1 MRSLRVLTCVCLL
14 AVGVGC
20 TSSGG
25 GGTAQDSG
33 TQEASFAPDSGEAEE
48 GGTDAGALETG
59 AEGGMGD
66 AGTAQD
72 SGAGGDAGALEAGV
86 ESGTGD
92 TATCNGSVVPQFVT
106 QSLTLTQACS
116 PWHAPLPVLVGDA
129 TNHPVLTIEP
139 GVTVTFASNAYLS
152 VGMGQV
158 AAAPG
163 ALQAVGTA
171 ASPIVLTSDA
181 ASPSAGAWGGVYFN
195 PTADANST
203 LSHAVV
209 KYAGQQFAP
218 LLNTPIDLGS
228 IYVDA
233 GTMSPLSHST
243 PLHIL
248 LSNLTLSNNGG
259 SGIVFFGPYAGFAAG
274 SGMLTIADWASGGY
288 PIVIDPN
295 SADTLPTTLTTGTG
309 KEGGIGVVQEE
320 RNSSGG
326 GQDILVHDETWPS
339 IPIPYV
345 FDASEWT
352 NTTGECGIFVDGTA
366 SATITLTIGA
376 PNTVEFQKPAA
387 GGMCGIYVSGNHSGG
402 RIVANGT
409 ASASLVFTSAQAS
422 PTPGDWAGITVNSD
436 PMTADFGATSFAY
449 CTFAYATATTFGSP
463 SGSSELFFD
472 GFAACLPSGGGPGT
486 AGPSV
491 THCAFTNYAGCA
503 IDGLDLLNEGT
514 TYGAGTTGTNG
525 NTFTPASGN
534 TAGVCTQTNC

>member
-20 TSSGG
+20 SSSSGG
-25 GGTAQDSG
+25 GIAQDSG
-33 TQEASFAPDSGEAEE
+33 VQEASFAPDSGEAAE
-48 GGTDAGALETG
+48 GGTDAGALEAG
-59 AEGGMGD
+59 ADGGGGD

-72 SGAGGDAGALEAGV
+72 SGAGGDAETPETGAEG
-86 ESGTGD
+86 GTGD
-92 TATCNGSVVPQFVT
+92 AATCNGSVVPQFVT
-106 QSLTLTQACS
+106 QSLTLTQGCS

-152 VGMGQV
+152 IGMGQT

-163 ALQAVGTA
+163 GLQAVGTA
-171 ASPIVLTSDA
+171 GSPIVLTSDA

-195 PTADANST
+195 PMADANST

-209 KYAGQQFAP
+209 KSAGQPFAP

-233 GTMSPLSHST
+233 ATASPLSQST
-243 PLHIL
+243 PLRIL
-248 LSNLTLSNNGG
+248 LSNLTVSDNGG
-259 SGIVFFGPYAGFAAG
+259 SGIVFFGPYAGFAVG
-274 SGMLTIADWASGGY
+274 SGALAIADWASGGY

-309 KEGGIGVVQEE
+309 KEGGIGLVQEE
-320 RNSSGG
+320 QNSSGG
-326 GQDILVHDETWPS
+326 GQEILVHDETWPS

-352 NTTGECGIFVDGTA
+352 NTAGECGLFVDGTA
-366 SATITLTIGA
+366 SATITLTIAA
-376 PNTVEFQKPAA
+376 PNTVDFQKPAA
-387 GGMCGIYVSGNHSGG
+387 GGLCGVYVSGNHSGG
-402 RIVANGT
+402 RIIANGT
-409 ASASLVFTSAQAS
+409 ASAPLVFTSAQAS
-422 PTPGDWAGITVNSD
+422 PAPGDWAGITVTSD
-436 PMTADFGATSFAY
+436 PMTSDFGATSFAY
-449 CTFAYATATTFGSP
+449 CTFAYAAAATFASA
-463 SGSSELFFD
+463 GSSALFFD

-486 AGPSV
+486 AGPPV

-503 IDGLDLLNEGT
+503 VDGLDLLNEGT
-514 TYGAGTTGTNG
+514 TYGTGTTGTNG

-534 TAGVCTQTNC
+534 AAGGCTQTNC